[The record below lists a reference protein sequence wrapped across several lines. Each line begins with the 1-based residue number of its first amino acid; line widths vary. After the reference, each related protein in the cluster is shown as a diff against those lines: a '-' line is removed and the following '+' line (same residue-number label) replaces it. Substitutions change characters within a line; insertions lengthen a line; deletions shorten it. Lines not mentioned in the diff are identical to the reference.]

1 MALAEEDDG
10 VSAGDD
16 RERGDQRDGA
26 GWSRGEG
33 RGERGEAR
41 AEAPREIEGEEET
54 GECDENYGG
63 ASEPAVGEVGERGG
77 DDEGTGEVNDELG
90 VVGAGGDDQLEATV
104 AFAEGLDV
112 LRGFEVTKGEG
123 ANEAAAGADDANGRN
138 INGALAVDRIEAEGT
153 IGAGR
158 EGQAIGDRGGGF
170 GEVDPGDGA
179 FVEARA
185 GVVIE
190 EDLAG
195 GRGRHGDLDGEEA
208 GLALCGGQKRHD
220 DECAEERGDEEGRE
234 REELHAERKVSGR
247 RAWRDKV
254 KAAAGGGRRRSG
266 EK

>member
-1 MALAEEDDG
+1 M
-10 VSAGDD
+10 
-16 RERGDQRDGA
+16 
-26 GWSRGEG
+26 
-33 RGERGEAR
+33 
-41 AEAPREIEGEEET
+41 
-54 GECDENYGG
+54 
-63 ASEPAVGEVGERGG
+63 
-77 DDEGTGEVNDELG
+77 
-90 VVGAGGDDQLEATV
+90 
-104 AFAEGLDV
+104 
-112 LRGFEVTKGEG
+112 LRGFKVAEGEG
-123 ANEAAAGADDANGRN
+123 ANEAAALADDANGRN

-153 IGAGR
+153 IRAGR
-158 EGQAIGDRGGGF
+158 KWQTIRDGGGGF
-170 GEVDPGDGA
+170 GEVNPGDGA

-220 DECAEERGDEEGRE
+220 DESAEQRGDEEGRE

-254 KAAAGGGRRRSG
+254 KAAAGEWRHRSG